1 MGGSRGQSTATVD
14 KWPSFLEQ
22 ITGYTEEGAPIYGPY
37 AVPGLLT
44 LYLNASREVR
54 DYYKTAFIGSVS
66 VFTNLAKLIVTQAVE
81 EAEGITKLNN
91 RGRNGNI
98 TVSKAKTLVTDVIE
112 GDYLAGTKAEFQDV
126 LSDVNTKSDGAFT
139 TDVSPK
145 LGATLYLIGDPSPDN
160 LAQSMTSGTSQRYRD
175 RIVDRAYA
183 DNYGVERK
191 HQHDAL
197 YPGKDYAIQ
206 DIYDAEAVR
215 RAGLYQ
221 REYEQAKLDDA
232 YRAQMEYTANK
243 IRAEEVFGNAL
254 RSLVGSQQAHT
265 EPYYRP
271 GPAGSVIGGVMVGAA
286 AGSVIPGVGTGV
298 GAVVGGILGYV
309 AAT

>member
-1 MGGSRGQSTATVD
+1 MGGSQGQSTVTVE
-14 KWPSFLEQ
+14 KWPAFLNS
-22 ITGYTEEGAPIYGPY
+22 GDF
-37 AVPGLLT
+37 AVPGILN
-44 LYLNASREVR
+44 LYVDAAREVR
-54 DYYKTAFIGSVS
+54 SYYKTTFINSVS
-66 VFTNLAKLIVTQAVE
+66 IFTSFAKIIVTQAVE
-81 EAEGITKLNN
+81 ETEGITKLNN
-91 RGRNGNI
+91 RGRNGNT

-126 LSDVNTKSDGAFT
+126 LSDINTKSDGAFIA
-139 TDVSPK
+139 DVSPK
-145 LGATLYLIGDPSPDN
+145 LGATLYLVGDPSPDN

-175 RIVDRAYA
+175 RIVDRVYA

-206 DIYDAEAVR
+206 DVYDAEAVR

-221 REYEQAKLDDA
+221 REYEQTKLDDA
-232 YRAQMEYTANK
+232 YRAQMEYTSNM

-254 RSLVGSQQAHT
+254 RSLVGAQQAHT

-271 GPAGSVIGGVMVGAA
+271 SPAGSVIGGAMVGAA

-298 GAVVGGILGYV
+298 GAVVGGILGYA